1 MYSLTK
7 YDLKIMRYLN
17 RHKRSG
23 ISRSKLLRRF
33 KNGQYNVDRLTSLGY
48 ISHDYDFPTDSD
60 GFPIGEVS
68 SSAIYHIEN
77 RGVAEVES
85 RQWFHLEYV
94 MSHIVIPIVIAIIT
108 TLITLFLSALL

>member
-23 ISRSKLLRRF
+23 ISRINLLRKF
-33 KNGQYNVDRLTSLGY
+33 KGAQDNIDRLTSLGY
-48 ISHDYDFPTDSD
+48 ISHDYDFPKDPD
-60 GFPIGEVS
+60 GFPIGEVPC
-68 SSAIYHIEN
+68 SAIYHIEN

-94 MSHIVIPIVIAIIT
+94 ISHIAIPIVIAIIT